1 MLWFFSTVLTG
12 AIAFIAT
19 NIDDLFVLMLF
30 FTQVDASFTKSQIYL
45 GQYLGF
51 AGIIISSLLGFLG
64 GLIIPQH
71 WIGLLGFLPI
81 FLGIR
86 AVLAQQEEGEIQGAT
101 LPNNALTNF
110 LLQFFKP
117 KTLSV
122 AIVTFANGGDNIATY
137 IPLFASLDLER
148 LTIVLIVFFSLIAVW
163 CTIANRLANHP
174 AISPVLEQ
182 YNRILV
188 PIVLIGLGIY
198 ILIENETWQL
208 IGW

>member
-1 MLWFFSTVLTG
+1 MLWFLSIVLTG
-12 AIAFIAT
+12 AIAFVAT

-30 FTQVDASFTKSQIYL
+30 FVQVDSSFTKFQIYL

-51 AGIIISSLLGFLG
+51 TAIIACSLMGFFG

-71 WIGLLGFLPI
+71 WIGLLGLLPI

-86 AVLAQQEEGEIQGAT
+86 AIVAPPEEGEIQGAA
-101 LPNNALTNF
+101 LPNTVFTRF
-110 LLQFFKP
+110 LLRFFKP

-137 IPLFASLDLER
+137 IPLFGSMELQPLV
-148 LTIVLIVFFSLIAVW
+148 IVLVVFFGLIAVW
-163 CTIANRLANHP
+163 CTVANWLANHP
-174 AISPVLEQ
+174 AIAPVLEQ

-198 ILIENETWQL
+198 ILIENKTWQ
-208 IGW
+208 IIS

>member
-1 MLWFFSTVLTG
+1 MLWFLSAVLTG
-12 AIAFIAT
+12 AIAFSAT

-30 FTQVDASFTKSQIYL
+30 FSQVDSSFTKYQIYL

-51 AGIIISSLLGFLG
+51 AAITACSLLGFLG
-64 GLIIPQH
+64 GLLIPQT

-81 FLGIR
+81 FLGVR
-86 AVLAQQEEGEIQGAT
+86 AILKREEEDEIQGAT
-101 LPNNALTNF
+101 LPNNALTKF
-110 LLQFFKP
+110 LLRFFQP
-117 KTLSV
+117 QILRT

-137 IPLFASLDLER
+137 IPLFASLDKER
-148 LTIVLIVFFSLIAVW
+148 LVIVLAVFFILVAVW
-163 CTIANRLANHP
+163 CIIADRLASHP
-174 AISPVLEQ
+174 AIAPVLEQ

-208 IGW
+208 VS